1 MIRVATRKSTLAQV
15 QADTIIDL
23 IKEKLNIE
31 AKKVLYTT
39 KGDMIL
45 DKTLDKVGGKGL
57 FTKDIEYA
65 LLKGEADCAVH
76 SMKDVP
82 FDLGEEFQIIATPV
96 REDARDA
103 FVSISGQSFYEL
115 RKGARIGTSSRR
127 RAMQLLSLRGDLEI
141 VPIRGNV
148 ETRIKKIEEEELDGV
163 VLAAAGLKR
172 LNLDAIITDYFD
184 VDEFI
189 PAANQGILGVEI
201 LRNSSY
207 KETLSKIDNEDVHFC
222 CRVEKYIMKL
232 LNGGCHSA
240 SCAYARLEKDRIYI
254 VAANEVSGV
263 LKKSSI
269 EGHKDDYM
277 NLCNRLVQKIS

>member
-15 QADTIIDL
+15 QADKIIEL
-23 IKEKLNIE
+23 IKEKLNVE

-39 KGDMIL
+39 KGDRIL

-57 FTKDIEYA
+57 FVKDIEVA

-82 FDLGEEFQIIATPV
+82 FDLNDEFEIVATPV

-103 FVSISGQSFYEL
+103 FVSISGQSFFEL
-115 RKGARIGTSSRR
+115 RKGARVGTSSRR
-127 RAMQLLSLRGDLEI
+127 RAMQLLSLRSDLEI

-148 ETRIKKIEEEELDGV
+148 ETRIRKIEEEELDGI

-172 LNLDAIITDYFD
+172 LNLEAIITDYFD
-184 VDEFI
+184 VENFI
-189 PAANQGILGVEI
+189 PASNQGILGVEV
-201 LRNSSY
+201 LKKSLY
-207 KETLSKIDNEDVHFC
+207 KEHLKKIDDEEVHFC
-222 CRVEKYIMKL
+222 CMVEKYVMKL

-240 SCAYARLEKDRIYI
+240 SCAYAKLDRDRIYI
-254 VAANEVSGV
+254 IAANEVSGV
-263 LKKSSI
+263 LKKGSI
-269 EGHKDDYM
+269 EGNKEDYI
-277 NLCNRLVQKIS
+277 NLCKKLVERIV